1 MVQSTDLIRL
11 PVISKLGMLIEAL
24 EPTSNIASIY
34 SILEDIVEL
43 SARFIQGDLEYNY
56 INSKIAEIGKH
67 VYMNTNGLELEAIS
81 ILLRELIEEYG
92 SMILTYHIPVQ
103 NISLVNYD
111 TLNMNIANREAI
123 EDGTVTQ
130 EI

>member
-1 MVQSTDLIRL
+1 MVQNTDLIRL
-11 PVISKLGMLIEAL
+11 PVISKLSMLIEAL
-24 EPTSNIASIY
+24 QLTSNRASIY
-34 SILEDIVEL
+34 SILEDIVET
-43 SARFIQGDLEYNY
+43 SARFIQGDLEYNN

-92 SMILTYHIPVQ
+92 SMILTHHIPVQ
-103 NISLVNYD
+103 NISLVSYD

>member
-1 MVQSTDLIRL
+1 
-11 PVISKLGMLIEAL
+11 
-24 EPTSNIASIY
+24 
-34 SILEDIVEL
+34 
-43 SARFIQGDLEYNY
+43 
-56 INSKIAEIGKH
+56 
-67 VYMNTNGLELEAIS
+67 MNTNGLELEAIS

>member
-1 MVQSTDLIRL
+1 
-11 PVISKLGMLIEAL
+11 
-24 EPTSNIASIY
+24 
-34 SILEDIVEL
+34 
-43 SARFIQGDLEYNY
+43 
-56 INSKIAEIGKH
+56 
-67 VYMNTNGLELEAIS
+67 MNTNGLEPEAIS

-92 SMILTYHIPVQ
+92 SMILTHHIPVQ
-103 NISLVNYD
+103 SISLVNYD

>member
-1 MVQSTDLIRL
+1 MAQSTDLIRL
-11 PVISKLGMLIEAL
+11 PVIGKLSMLIEAL
-24 EPTSNIASIY
+24 EPTSNKASIY
-34 SILEDIVEL
+34 SIL

>member
-1 MVQSTDLIRL
+1 MQ
-11 PVISKLGMLIEAL
+11 
-24 EPTSNIASIY
+24 
-34 SILEDIVEL
+34 
-43 SARFIQGDLEYNY
+43 QGDLVKLNVLPML
-56 INSKIAEIGKH
+56 AEILESIGKDVNNVQVGIWLEDLITTAARRAQVDLTYENLKPKLTQLSLDLNH
-67 VYMNTNGLELEAIS
+67 FTNGMLEPAAIVV
-81 ILLRELIEEYG
+81 LLRDLIEEYG

>member
-1 MVQSTDLIRL
+1 MVQNTDLIRL
-11 PVISKLGMLIEAL
+11 PVISKLSMLIEAL
-24 EPTSNIASIY
+24 QLTSNRASIY
-34 SILEDIVEL
+34 SILEDIVET
-43 SARFIQGDLEYNY
+43 SARFIQGDLEYNN

-103 NISLVNYD
+103 NISLVSYD